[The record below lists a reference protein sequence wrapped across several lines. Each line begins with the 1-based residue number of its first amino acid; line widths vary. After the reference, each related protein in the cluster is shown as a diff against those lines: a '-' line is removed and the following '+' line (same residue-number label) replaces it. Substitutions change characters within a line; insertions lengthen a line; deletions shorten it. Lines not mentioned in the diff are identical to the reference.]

1 MAFNPFGIGFMIPS
15 AEEIAV
21 AIVDEERL
29 RRSEEE
35 LRKSEEELR
44 KSGKI
49 MKTKVA
55 KDIREQNFI
64 SLKCP
69 ESINPER
76 PPIYPHITA
85 QQEAEMLE
93 RGELLLDIMHRIEDS
108 EIIKLHTHWA
118 DKNREE
124 AQHPWYVARQKE
136 WDERVAQGDVRVN
149 ANL

>member
-1 MAFNPFGIGFMIPS
+1 MAFNPFGLGFMIPS

-35 LRKSEEELR
+35 LRRSEEELTR
-44 KSGKI
+44 SRD
-49 MKTKVA
+49 VRA
-55 KDIREQNFI
+55 WR
-64 SLKCP
+64 
-69 ESINPER
+69 
-76 PPIYPHITA
+76 
-85 QQEAEMLE
+85 
-93 RGELLLDIMHRIEDS
+93 ELLLDIMHRIEDY

-124 AQHPWYVARQKE
+124 AQHPWYIARQKE

-149 ANL
+149 AKL